1 MTGVPRRP
9 GPCPSCCGAL
19 SVSWAEATGR
29 RAPGGRQWRGPACLR
44 PPPTLQTHY
53 EQYHGFVIL
62 HGTDTMAFAA
72 SVLAFVLENLQ
83 KTVILTGSQVT
94 SQACGARPVHQAFL
108 RPQLSPQ
115 PPPPLLLLCLC
126 RRAGRRWSAPWACPV
141 PALPSGGGGGG
152 SAAHSQ
158 PCRAALPLSLSPFF
172 PRWFPLMPS
181 LGTWALPA
189 PSSRPDPAPLQSQSR
204 WNVLENHWICG
215 GQQEKSGPCQGLHQ
229 RLTWGPHCLC
239 WHGKGNCRSVNPSG
253 HQGQHPTCPLG
264 SFPGG

>member
-44 PPPTLQTHY
+44 LPPTLQTHY

-94 SQACGARPVHQAFL
+94 SQACGARPVRQAFL

-126 RRAGRRWSAPWACPV
+126 PSGRPV
-141 PALPSGGGGGG
+141 LVGTLGLPCASPALRGRGRGVRGPQSAVPSCP
-152 SAAHSQ
+152 AFV
-158 PCRAALPLSLSPFF
+158 PLTILPTVVPTDAILGDLGTSRPLLSP
-172 PRWFPLMPS
+172 
-181 LGTWALPA
+181 
-189 PSSRPDPAPLQSQSR
+189 
-204 WNVLENHWICG
+204 
-215 GQQEKSGPCQGLHQ
+215 
-229 RLTWGPHCLC
+229 
-239 WHGKGNCRSVNPSG
+239 
-253 HQGQHPTCPLG
+253 
-264 SFPGG
+264 